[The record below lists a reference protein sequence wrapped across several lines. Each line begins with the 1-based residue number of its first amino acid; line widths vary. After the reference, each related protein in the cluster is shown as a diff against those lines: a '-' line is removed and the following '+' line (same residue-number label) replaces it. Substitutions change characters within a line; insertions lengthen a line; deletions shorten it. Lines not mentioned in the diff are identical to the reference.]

1 MHGNVRGGGAR
12 TARDRL
18 PENGGPLGEVFFQGS
33 PTVMK
38 VHTVLLAAFVAVV
51 SADQSVINLNGD
63 NWLLSD
69 SSRIVEGLQA
79 TVPGQVH
86 TAL

>member
-1 MHGNVRGGGAR
+1 
-12 TARDRL
+12 
-18 PENGGPLGEVFFQGS
+18 
-33 PTVMK
+33 MK
-38 VHTVLLAAFVAVV
+38 VHTVLLAAFVAVA